1 MNKTLPVTTDTVFS
15 GSCHLTIR
23 MAIIR
28 AYEELTP
35 WYVEHLNLYTV
46 MSDFDSSI
54 DYGYVLRADLGNLNY
69 FEGALNFEDIPLS
82 QIANN
87 KDDFENSVIEAICH
101 DKYVLLFCDYSY
113 LMKEYVYILP

>member
-15 GSCHLTIR
+15 GPCHLTIR